1 VEIKKSRSTRT
12 VFKGKPSTITL
23 GNVEQEV
30 PVLIAALA
38 KLLGVK
44 YLDPAA
50 LKLGDSLYG
59 LMGFDEKLTRSL
71 IGSIRMHFD
80 VLSVIGGP
88 SMLTVGDAISFAYEI
103 LESRDEA

>member
-1 VEIKKSRSTRT
+1 M
-12 VFKGKPSTITL
+12 
-23 GNVEQEV
+23 
-30 PVLIAALA
+30 LIAALA

-44 YLDPAA
+44 YLDPATF
-50 LKLGDSLYG
+50 KNGDSLYA

-88 SMLTVGDAISFAYEI
+88 NMLTVGDAISFAKEV
-103 LESRDEA
+103 LESRDEE